1 MEFNKEQKMKRKA
14 IASAS
19 AVFVVSCVLFA
30 KSIEKKSAEEAL
42 PGISRSNIEA
52 LTQSEGQYFKVEKRE
67 DKRCSINVGAKGQ
80 IRLLGGT
87 ILTAG
92 AEGVV
97 SFDGQVVC
105 IGSGDVYCKPV
116 ECVDLYR
123 VVLPGQK

>member
-1 MEFNKEQKMKRKA
+1 MKRKA
-14 IASAS
+14 IVSAS
-19 AVFVVSCVLFA
+19 AVFVVVSSVLLA
-30 KSIEKKSAEEAL
+30 KSIEKKSADEAL
-42 PGISRSNIEA
+42 YGISQSNIEA